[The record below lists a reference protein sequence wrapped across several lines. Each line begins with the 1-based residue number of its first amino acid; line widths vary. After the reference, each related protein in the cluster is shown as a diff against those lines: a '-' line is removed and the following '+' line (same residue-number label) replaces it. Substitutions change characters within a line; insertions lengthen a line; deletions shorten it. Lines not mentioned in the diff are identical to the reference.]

1 MSISRL
7 CSRTMIKMQPFITN
21 ERICSSTN
29 DYVIVVE
36 SIFDII
42 NVFGF
47 GHQKMICYCGFTR
60 FRYNE
65 ELILD
70 NLKHIDIFM

>member
-1 MSISRL
+1 
-7 CSRTMIKMQPFITN
+7 MIEMQSLITN

-29 DYVIVVE
+29 DSVIVVE
-36 SIFDII
+36 SILDII

-47 GHQKMICYCGFTR
+47 GHQKMICYCGFR
-60 FRYNE
+60 FNE

-70 NLKHIDIFM
+70 NHKHIDIFI